1 MWHKISTWIG
11 IIGIIGIISFTS
23 VWMVYPSAIT
33 QIVGIAGR
41 VSGTNLW
48 VDIKSTATGELVTS
62 EVLSGTGVFSIKRV
76 DITTASVN
84 LAFGLTSRKVLV
96 VMATTNTD
104 DVCVDWLGG
113 TAVCPAANT
122 AGDARLAPG
131 TTIIMDAYAVSSLS
145 VIAASGTQTVNIT
158 AWN

>member
-1 MWHKISTWIG
+1 MWNKISTWIG
-11 IIGIIGIISFTS
+11 IVGIIGVVSLTS
-23 VWMVYPSAIT
+23 VWLVYPATIT

-41 VSGTNLW
+41 ISGTNLW
-48 VDIKSTATGELVTS
+48 VDIKSTPTGELVTS
-62 EVLSGTGVFSIKRV
+62 EVVSGTGVFSIKRA
-76 DITTASVN
+76 DITTATVN

-122 AGDARLAPG
+122 AGDARLSPG
-131 TTIIMDAYAVSSLS
+131 TTILLDAYAVSSLS